1 MTQGLSRDRVR
12 KACETSEMVKCTA
25 TEGVHRVIR
34 ILQRYGMTG
43 SFVREWST
51 VLSIAADGVCEL

>member
-1 MTQGLSRDRVR
+1 M
-12 KACETSEMVKCTA
+12 
-25 TEGVHRVIR
+25 IR

-51 VLSIAADGVCEL
+51 VLSIAADGVCELEATGDEEKQKQYPHTKS